1 MFCNKDIKPSTV
13 VMILLHLQEAPI
25 LVGST
30 LKRSKV
36 LNQIHMNHAS
46 VLDCFLSDLF
56 NWYLRSVNSPEL
68 MDGNPA
74 AFCPISTY

>member
-1 MFCNKDIKPSTV
+1 MKLSTV
-13 VMILLHLQEAPI
+13 VVPLLHLQETPI

-36 LNQIHMNHAS
+36 FNQIHMNHAS

-56 NWYLRSVNSPEL
+56 NWYLRSVSSPEL
-68 MDGNPA
+68 MDGYPA
-74 AFCPISTY
+74 AFCQVSSY